1 MMTKPLLDENT
12 SSQENEPRTETLENA
27 LADFAAAEKSAESY
41 HRVYCIRW
49 YILAV
54 FG

>member
-1 MMTKPLLDENT
+1 MKKPLLDDKQ
-12 SSQENEPRTETLENA
+12 SSKDEPRAETLENA
-27 LADFAAAEKSAESY
+27 LADFAAAEKAAKNY